1 VKLFFV
7 SVWIFYFSGRVKRNV
22 STAVSV
28 NGQKTHLVN
37 GSKAVEP
44 IHSEGNKI
52 YLTAIR

>member
-1 VKLFFV
+1 VG
-7 SVWIFYFSGRVKRNV
+7 VWIFYFSGRVKRNV

-28 NGQKTHLVN
+28 NGLKAHLLN

-44 IHSEGNKI
+44 VDSEGIMIYDMI